1 MRERGPCD
9 AHAILVV
16 DDDEAIRWLLREIL
30 STEGYAVRVAANG
43 QEALTIL
50 SGGFRPCLILLDLDM
65 PIMDGWQFCA
75 VHQQRT
81 DLAAV
86 PVAIMSAAQDLRV
99 EQPPCR
105 PAAIFPK
112 PFDLDQLLRRVHTL
126 VS

>member
-9 AHAILVV
+9 DHAILVV

-43 QEALTIL
+43 QEALAIL
-50 SGGFRPCLILLDLDM
+50 SGGVRPCLILLDLDM

-86 PVAIMSAAQDLRV
+86 PLAIMSAAHDLRV

>member
-9 AHAILVV
+9 DHAILVV

-30 STEGYAVRVAANG
+30 SSEGYAV
-43 QEALTIL
+43 
-50 SGGFRPCLILLDLDM
+50 
-65 PIMDGWQFCA
+65 
-75 VHQQRT
+75 
-81 DLAAV
+81 
-86 PVAIMSAAQDLRV
+86 RV

-105 PAAIFPK
+105 PAAILPK

>member
-9 AHAILVV
+9 DHAILVV

-43 QEALTIL
+43 QEALAIL

-65 PIMDGWQFCA
+65 PVMDGWQFCA

-86 PVAIMSAAQDLRV
+86 PLAIMSAAQNLRV
-99 EQPPCR
+99 EQPPAGPQPSSRSRSISTSSSGACTR
-105 PAAIFPK
+105 W
-112 PFDLDQLLRRVHTL
+112 
-126 VS
+126 